1 MLDSADDANPAEEA
15 PVTAER
21 FPVESGH
28 IMMFARAVDDPNPIY
43 HDEAYAATTECGSV
57 IAPPTFLAAVAHYDP
72 DWKYRPRSGEPWMG
86 SGREASGTPVVDSGG
101 GTSLHAEH
109 HYEYHQ
115 PVRADDV
122 LKVDAHPGE
131 TWQKE
136 SKRAGKLT
144 FDETI
149 TTFRNERD
157 EPVVT
162 VRSVRVVT
170 ERTVEQ

>member
-1 MLDSADDANPAEEA
+1 VA
-15 PVTAER
+15 AER

-28 IMMFARAVDDPNPIY
+28 IMMFARAVGDPNPIY
-43 HDEAYAATTECGSV
+43 HDEAYAATTECGGV
-57 IAPPTFLAAVAHYDP
+57 IAPPTLLASVAHYDP
-72 DWKYRPRSGEPWMG
+72 EWKYRPRPGEPWIG
-86 SGREASGTPVVDSGG
+86 SGREAAGTVVAGSGG

-115 PVRADDV
+115 AVRPGDV
-122 LKVDAHPGE
+122 LKVEAHPGK
-131 TWQKE
+131 TWEKE

>member
-1 MLDSADDANPAEEA
+1 M
-15 PVTAER
+15 TAEL

-28 IMMFARAVDDPNPIY
+28 ILMFARALGDANPIY
-43 HDEAYAATTECGSV
+43 FDERYAATTECGAV
-57 IAPPTFLAAVAHYDP
+57 IAPPTFVAGVSHFDP
-72 DWKYRPRSGEPWMG
+72 DWKYRPKVGEPWMG
-86 SGREASGTPVVDSGG
+86 SGREPTGTPSESTGG

-109 HYEYHQ
+109 HYEYHR
-115 PVRADDV
+115 PLHPGDV
-122 LKVDAHPGE
+122 LTVEARPGK
-131 TWQKE
+131 TWEKE

-149 TTFRNERD
+149 TTFRNQRD
-157 EPVVT
+157 ELVVT

>member
-1 MLDSADDANPAEEA
+1 M
-15 PVTAER
+15 TAER

-28 IMMFARAVDDPNPIY
+28 ILMFARAVGDPNPIY
-43 HDEAYAATTECGSV
+43 WDERYAAGTEFGAV
-57 IAPPTFLAAVAHYDP
+57 IAPPTFLAGVSHFDP
-72 DWKYRPRSGEPWMG
+72 DWKFRPKVGEPWIG
-86 SGREASGTPVVDSGG
+86 SGQRPTGTSAESTRG

-109 HYEYHQ
+109 HYEYHR
-115 PVRADDV
+115 PVQAGDV
-122 LKVDAHPGE
+122 LSVEALPGE
-131 TWQKE
+131 TWEKQ

-149 TTFRNERD
+149 TTFRNQRD
-157 EPVVT
+157 ELVVT